1 MGIFSARLVDARP
14 VEPAGPNPAYR
25 LLLLIDRG
33 EDPDE
38 GVRREVVVE
47 VPDELAA
54 AFADA
59 HPKWRGADWAA
70 FFAVT
75 RGEALEGLLEMDEET
90 LELAEPP
97 LLEDCR
103 PPDDWTPMIW
113 PPKVVRVE
121 RTETR
126 PEDRPPWRLTLGR
139 FFPALDERSAIR
151 VPVVLTGA
159 SLGILL
165 LAAVL
170 RSGEAGVG
178 IALLASGVYLAAM
191 VGTGILACWVATRVG
206 GVGFGDLKNALVKL
220 SAVFLVP
227 AALDVLLGGF
237 TGLFFAMT
245 AWCWL
250 LAWFFDLDLVE
261 IAITVVIVILVRLF
275 LVGALVA
282 AVLA

>member
-139 FFPALDERSAIR
+139 FFPALDARSAIR
-151 VPVVLTGA
+151 VPLVLSGA
-159 SLGILL
+159 SLAILL
-165 LAAVL
+165 LAAVG
-170 RSGEAGVG
+170 RSGEVG
-178 IALLASGVYLAAM
+178 IGTALLATGLFLAAT
-191 VGTGILACWVATRVG
+191 VAIGVFACYIASQVA
-206 GVGFGDLKNALVKL
+206 GVGFGDLKSALVRL

-227 AALDVLLGGF
+227 ATLDSLSGGVP
-237 TGLFFAMT
+237 GIFFLVV
-245 AWCWL
+245 AWSWL
-250 LAWFFDLDLVE
+250 LAWFFDLDLAE
-261 IAITVVIVILVRLF
+261 IAVIVVIVVLLRLF
-275 LVGALVA
+275 LVGALVT